1 MTQLDQTLQSRV
13 DQTLHSLDVYGYAV
27 ATDAVPEP
35 ICEAAAAALDELD
48 SGEAEMLSPGQIARA
63 ATQTVIY
70 SPNVVNPERF
80 HPFVATELAIGVAEK
95 LLEIPVA
102 LSSVA
107 ASRSEPEPGRR
118 PHLDGRIPIPH
129 PSPSTHLSIL
139 YCVNEFRVNNGATMF
154 WPYSHMSGR
163 RPPEGVTPSELPGG
177 VQLEAAR
184 GSAIFFLGS
193 TWHEIA
199 PNLSGDR
206 RWSVIVTY
214 CRWWVKPTTDFRGE
228 FQADGLD
235 LVERDLYGFTSEPP
249 GARSDRHHT
258 VVRP

>member
-1 MTQLDQTLQSRV
+1 MSQLDQTLQS
-13 DQTLHSLDVYGYAV
+13 LDEFGYAV
-27 ATDAVPEP
+27 ATDVLPKST
-35 ICEAAAAALDELD
+35 CEAAAAALDELD
-48 SGEAEMLSPGQIARA
+48 ANEGELLSAGQIARA
-63 ATQTVIY
+63 PTQTVIY
-70 SPNVVNPERF
+70 SPNVADPERF
-80 HPFVATELAIGVAEK
+80 HPFVATDLALAVAEK
-95 LLEIPVA
+95 LLEIPVQ

-107 ASRSEPEPGRR
+107 ASRSEPEAGRR

-129 PSPSTHLSIL
+129 PSPSTHLSVL
-139 YCVNEFRVNNGATMF
+139 FCVDEFRVDNGATMF

-163 RPPEGVTPSELPGG
+163 KPPEGVIPSELPGG
-177 VQLEAAR
+177 VQLEAPR

-214 CRWWVKPTTDFRGE
+214 CRWWVKPTTDFSSE
-228 FQADGLD
+228 FDPDGLD
-235 LVERDLYGFTSEPP
+235 LLERDLYGFTSQPP
-249 GARSDRHHT
+249 APRSDRHHT

>member
-1 MTQLDQTLQSRV
+1 MTQLDQTLQS
-13 DQTLHSLDVYGYAV
+13 LDEYGYAV
-27 ATDAVPEP
+27 ATDVVPEST
-35 ICEAAAAALDELD
+35 CEAAATALDYLD
-48 SGEAEMLSPGQIARA
+48 AHESEALSGGQIARSP
-63 ATQTVIY
+63 TQTVIY
-70 SPNVVNPERF
+70 SPNVVDRDTF
-80 HPFVATELAIGVAEK
+80 HPFVATDLAMAVAEQ
-95 LLEIPVA
+95 LLEIPFQ

-107 ASRSEPEPGRR
+107 ASRSEPEAGRR

-139 YCVNEFRVNNGATMF
+139 YCVDDFRVDNGATMF

-163 RPPEGVTPSELPGG
+163 KPPAEVIPSELPGG

-199 PNLSGDR
+199 PNLSGSR

-214 CRWWVKPTTDFRGE
+214 CRWWCKPTTDFRTE
-228 FQADGLD
+228 FDPESLE
-235 LVERDLYGFTSEPP
+235 LLERDLYGFTSQPP
-249 GARSDRHHT
+249 GPRSDRHHT